1 MFGKLLKYDFRS
13 MWKTFRIV
21 WPAALILA
29 LVNRFTLFG
38 TTNPGE
44 SAFGQWVSVIS
55 MGLFIGVC
63 FTLVILSAVFVLP
76 RFYKGLLGDEGYL
89 MHPLPVKS
97 WQLVLSK
104 LICAL
109 ATTVVNGIVGFA
121 AMFLMMPLDW
131 EELFDTELWQTI
143 FRSLT
148 QHPDTIVYF
157 LEFLLLMLVMCAA
170 MFMTFYLAMAIGHLF
185 SKRRILMSVIA
196 FFLLNILDS
205 VVTSSLH
212 HMDALNWLYG
222 MDLSSHLGYWLGI
235 LLLLIPTVLMFLV
248 TSYILKNKLNLE

>member
-63 FTLVILSAVFVLP
+63 FTLVILSAVFVLT

-89 MHPLPVKS
+89 TPSSPGS
-97 WQLVLSK
+97 LS
-104 LICAL
+104 C
-109 ATTVVNGIVGFA
+109 
-121 AMFLMMPLDW
+121 P
-131 EELFDTELWQTI
+131 
-143 FRSLT
+143 S
-148 QHPDTIVYF
+148 
-157 LEFLLLMLVMCAA
+157 
-170 MFMTFYLAMAIGHLF
+170 
-185 SKRRILMSVIA
+185 
-196 FFLLNILDS
+196 
-205 VVTSSLH
+205 
-212 HMDALNWLYG
+212 
-222 MDLSSHLGYWLGI
+222 
-235 LLLLIPTVLMFLV
+235 
-248 TSYILKNKLNLE
+248 

>member
-63 FTLVILSAVFVLP
+63 FTLVILSAVFVLT

-89 MHPLPVKS
+89 MHTLPVKS

-104 LICAL
+104 L
-109 ATTVVNGIVGFA
+109 
-121 AMFLMMPLDW
+121 D
-131 EELFDTELWQTI
+131 
-143 FRSLT
+143 R
-148 QHPDTIVYF
+148 
-157 LEFLLLMLVMCAA
+157 
-170 MFMTFYLAMAIGHLF
+170 
-185 SKRRILMSVIA
+185 K
-196 FFLLNILDS
+196 S
-205 VVTSSLH
+205 VV
-212 HMDALNWLYG
+212 
-222 MDLSSHLGYWLGI
+222 
-235 LLLLIPTVLMFLV
+235 
-248 TSYILKNKLNLE
+248 

>member
-63 FTLVILSAVFVLP
+63 FTLVILSAVFVLT

-89 MHPLPVKS
+89 MHTLPVKS

-185 SKRRILMSVIA
+185 RRRIIMSVVA
-196 FFLLNILDS
+196 FIGLDILGTVYLDFLDRLKI
-205 VVTSSLH
+205 
-212 HMDALNWLYG
+212 
-222 MDLSSHLGYWLGI
+222 LGYILNADTHATFLGYSAMMVPLI
-235 LLLLIPTVLMFLV
+235 LLFTAGTIW
-248 TSYILKNKLNLE
+248 ILGHRLNLE

>member
-1 MFGKLLKYDFRS
+1 MLWKLLKYDFRS
-13 MWKTFRIV
+13 MGKSFALI
-21 WPAALILA
+21 WPAALVLA
-29 LVNRFTLFG
+29 LINHFTLPYDEG
-38 TTNPGE
+38 VVETNE
-44 SAFGQWVSVIS
+44 LLAVVLIIAFVSV
-55 MGLFIGVC
+55 LFAMFVAVMI
-63 FTLVILSAVFVLP
+63 FVIQ

-89 MHPLPVKS
+89 MHTLPVKS

-170 MFMTFYLAMAIGHLF
+170 MFMTFYLAMATGHLF

>member
-1 MFGKLLKYDFRS
+1 MSDYRPGDVIFFNFDGKKNAQHVGLCED
-13 MWKTFRIV
+13 WD
-21 WPAALILA
+21 
-29 LVNRFTLFG
+29 
-38 TTNPGE
+38 
-44 SAFGQWVSVIS
+44 GQYTVSYTHLDV
-55 MGLFIGVC
+55 
-63 FTLVILSAVFVLP
+63 
-76 RFYKGLLGDEGYL
+76 YKR
-89 MHPLPVKS
+89 
-97 WQLVLSK
+97 Q
-104 LICAL
+104 
-109 ATTVVNGIVGFA
+109 
-121 AMFLMMPLDW
+121 PLDW

-212 HMDALNWLYG
+212 HMDALN
-222 MDLSSHLGYWLGI
+222 LS
-235 LLLLIPTVLMFLV
+235 LIH
-248 TSYILKNKLNLE
+248 I

>member
-63 FTLVILSAVFVLP
+63 FTLVILSAVFVLT

-89 MHPLPVKS
+89 MHTLPVKS

-121 AMFLMMPLDW
+121 
-131 EELFDTELWQTI
+131 
-143 FRSLT
+143 
-148 QHPDTIVYF
+148 DTIVYF

-248 TSYILKNKLNLE
+248 TRYILKNKLNLE